1 MKKITVPLV
10 LSMLS
15 GLLFSSCS
23 QTASPADD
31 SSDPSGQTTAPDNVG
46 YLYYEGN
53 DLGGTEI
60 SILNVAKICANMLCM
75 INPDEINGE
84 TINDAM
90 YERNAFV
97 MEKLNFTIAEDNRTT
112 TAETMKV
119 FEQAMLAQDDSYD
132 IAYVPMN
139 QSYKALT
146 AGYFQNLRNIDSL
159 HLSESWWDQ
168 TFLSA
173 TELNGHNYF
182 ASSPLHLMAV
192 EGIWCLFFNHDM
204 MDNLSLDYPYDLVR
218 EGKWTLDKL
227 AEYCKSAANLNGED
241 TFALTA
247 DSSTVYGSTSFYNS
261 INKFILGMGG
271 SFIEKENDGLVFS
284 CRNESFIDICG
295 RLANFFKNKGYFV
308 LSDDDSKPAT
318 SYTTLFMKNRSLF
331 LGAEVKM
338 SSTLRDKKETF
349 GIVPFPKM
357 DDTQDSYR
365 STALQQVAVMTVPI
379 TNQNPEAAALAMDAL
394 SYESMEKVLPL
405 YYEVRVEQ
413 KGLRNDDSIEM
424 LEIIRNSCTYD
435 IGILYGWVD
444 TLEAAIRNQLV
455 DGNPLVMS
463 TIDSHR
469 SAIEANIANMMDFIQ
484 QLD

>member
-1 MKKITVPLV
+1 MKKITVLLV

-31 SSDPSGQTTAPDNVG
+31 SSDPSGQTTAPDNAG

-75 INPDEINGE
+75 INPDEMDGE

-173 TELNGHNYF
+173 TELTMLRGQVDSLGILPYFDRLLGLGNIQAFSKEEVGRRWKEENPSARILMVGDTDHDAQVAAAMGADCVLVTTGHQNRETLEKLP
-182 ASSPLHLMAV
+182 A
-192 EGIWCLFFNHDM
+192 LF
-204 MDNLSLDYPYDLVR
+204 V
-218 EGKWTLDKL
+218 
-227 AEYCKSAANLNGED
+227 
-241 TFALTA
+241 A
-247 DSSTVYGSTSFYNS
+247 DSA
-261 INKFILGMGG
+261 K
-271 SFIEKENDGLVFS
+271 
-284 CRNESFIDICG
+284 
-295 RLANFFKNKGYFV
+295 AV
-308 LSDDDSKPAT
+308 LELIS
-318 SYTTLFMKNRSLF
+318 
-331 LGAEVKM
+331 
-338 SSTLRDKKETF
+338 
-349 GIVPFPKM
+349 
-357 DDTQDSYR
+357 
-365 STALQQVAVMTVPI
+365 
-379 TNQNPEAAALAMDAL
+379 
-394 SYESMEKVLPL
+394 
-405 YYEVRVEQ
+405 
-413 KGLRNDDSIEM
+413 
-424 LEIIRNSCTYD
+424 
-435 IGILYGWVD
+435 
-444 TLEAAIRNQLV
+444 
-455 DGNPLVMS
+455 
-463 TIDSHR
+463 
-469 SAIEANIANMMDFIQ
+469 
-484 QLD
+484 